1 MSEPTKEIESTIFIT
16 VKGGLVQE
24 IQSTKQELDVFII
37 DLDRTDSPVPYVYK
51 IDTSL
56 IPILSAVE
64 KDDDK

>member
-1 MSEPTKEIESTIFIT
+1 MSEPTKEIETTVFIT

-24 IQSTKQELDVFII
+24 IQSTDQELAVFII

-56 IPILSAVE
+56 IPILPAIQI
-64 KDDDK
+64 DDDK

>member
-1 MSEPTKEIESTIFIT
+1 MSEQIKEVESTIFIT

-37 DLDRTDSPVPYVYK
+37 DLDRTDSSVPYVYK

-56 IPILSAVE
+56 IPILSAIQI
-64 KDDDK
+64 DDDK

>member
-1 MSEPTKEIESTIFIT
+1 MSEPTKEVESTIFIT

-24 IQSTKQELDVFII
+24 IQSTDQNLDVFII

-56 IPILSAVE
+56 IPILPAIQI
-64 KDDDK
+64 DGDK

>member
-1 MSEPTKEIESTIFIT
+1 MSEPTKEIESTVFIT

-24 IQSTKQELDVFII
+24 IQSTNQELDVFII

-56 IPILSAVE
+56 ISILPAVQI
-64 KDDDK
+64 DDDK